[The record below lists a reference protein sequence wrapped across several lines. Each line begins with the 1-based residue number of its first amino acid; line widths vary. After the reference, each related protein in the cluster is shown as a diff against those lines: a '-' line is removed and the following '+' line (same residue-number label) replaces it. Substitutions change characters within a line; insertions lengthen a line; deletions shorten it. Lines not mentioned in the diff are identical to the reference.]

1 VSWLGKRRMESAR
14 SKLTD
19 TEQRD
24 ENYSKGVTSEWLNRR
39 LAQLSQLASIK
50 IFFGDVGLEKARQN
64 KGGEFESGC
73 SVDPVS
79 FQAAGF
85 A

>member
-1 VSWLGKRRMESAR
+1 MPALRRNAG
-14 SKLTD
+14 LT
-19 TEQRD
+19 R
-24 ENYSKGVTSEWLNRR
+24 
-39 LAQLSQLASIK
+39 LSQLASIK